1 MCNYRQMMMR
11 EREYCL
17 SANFNGMFR
26 IFWVYLFEKE
36 NLTLGRRRKFD
47 RRNSKLEELKDE
59 GGDPQKVV
67 EKNERI
73 REI

>member
-1 MCNYRQMMMR
+1 MMR
-11 EREYCL
+11 EQEYCL
-17 SANFNGMFR
+17 SANFNGMFH

-36 NLTLGRRRKFD
+36 NVTLGRRRKFD